1 VAGTVLGILALSER
15 ADYDKHP
22 TEAGADRGERLAL
35 FADVGFGVGAMAL
48 VTTAVLLLTHDDV
61 KEPEQDKQTS
71 RFEVIPSVT
80 ARGAS
85 ATAKVRF

>member
-1 VAGTVLGILALSER
+1 MN
-15 ADYDKHP
+15 YDLPKSLL
-22 TEAGADRGERLAL
+22 DNL
-35 FADVGFGVGAMAL
+35 
-48 VTTAVLLLTHDDV
+48 TTAVLLLTHDDV